1 MRRHTPSALV
11 YRTISLLW
19 LLGVVALPPLAAE
32 DRDEWQQPDRVVAD
46 VGLTPGMAIADI
58 GCGTGYFA
66 FRLAKVVGDT
76 GTVFAVDISQE
87 ALDAVSDRVRAESW
101 ANARVVRSE
110 PTDTTLPPGSLD
122 AAFVCDV
129 FHEMP
134 EDQRLPLARSIVE
147 SLKPGGLFYLIDYR
161 KSHDVTFDP
170 YEELIPREDLVAL
183 GESAGCVL
191 DAEYHYLK
199 YQVFLRFRKPVVP

>member
-101 ANARVVRSE
+101 ANVRVVRSE

-183 GESAGCVL
+183 GDSTECVL

-199 YQVFLRFRKPVVP
+199 YQVFLRFRKPAVP